1 MTKQQSTGRGRPP
14 AHRQFG
20 RGQKRAAGR
29 PKGAIGEKAIVQKI
43 AGESHKVK
51 QNGREIEVNTMELLL
66 ISMRN
71 LAMSG
76 DLLAVKWLT
85 DYRARILPE
94 TDHGGFLVVPEG
106 MPTEDWIRRATF
118 LNKFRVN
125 PELKEDPQLYSAN
138 AHIQDK
144 ACVANLNDAQSRSP
158 ET

>member
-1 MTKQQSTGRGRPP
+1 MTEQQSSGRGRPP

-71 LAMSG
+71 LAMNG
-76 DLLAVKWLT
+76 NLRAAKWLT

-94 TDHGGFLVVPEG
+94 AGEGAFLVVPED
-106 MPTEDWIRRATF
+106 MPPEEWARRVTF
-118 LNKFRVN
+118 LSKSRIN
-125 PELKEDPQLYSAN
+125 PELKEDPQLYPAN

-144 ACVANLNDAQSRSP
+144 A
-158 ET
+158 

>member
-1 MTKQQSTGRGRPP
+1 MTEQQNSGRGRPP

-43 AGESHKVK
+43 GGESHKVK

-76 DLLAVKWLT
+76 DLRAAKWLT
-85 DYRARILPE
+85 EYRGRILPE
-94 TDHGGFLVVPEG
+94 ADNGGFLVVPEV
-106 MPTEDWIRRATF
+106 MPIEEYIQRETF
-118 LNKFRVN
+118 LNKFRTN
-125 PELKEDPQLYSAN
+125 PELKENPPPYPAN
-138 AHIQDK
+138 SHTQDK
-144 ACVANLNDAQSRSP
+144 A
-158 ET
+158 

>member
-1 MTKQQSTGRGRPP
+1 MTEQQNSGRGRPP

-43 AGESHKVK
+43 GGESHKVK

-76 DLLAVKWLT
+76 DLRAAKWLT
-85 DYRARILPE
+85 EYRGRILPE
-94 TDHGGFLVVPEG
+94 AGEGAFLVVPEV
-106 MPTEDWIRRATF
+106 MPIEELIRTETF
-118 LNKFRVN
+118 LNKFRIN
-125 PELKEDPQLYSAN
+125 PELKEDPPPYPAD
-138 AHIQDK
+138 ARIQDK
-144 ACVANLNDAQSRSP
+144 A
-158 ET
+158 

>member
-1 MTKQQSTGRGRPP
+1 MTEQRSGGRGRPP

-29 PKGAIGEKAIVQKI
+29 RKGAIGQKATVQKI

-51 QNGREIEVNTMELLL
+51 QNGHEIEVNTMELLL

-76 DLLAVKWLT
+76 DLRAAKWLE

-94 TDHGGFLVVPEG
+94 AGHGGFLVVPEV
-106 MPTEDWIRRATF
+106 MPVDEYFRTETF
-118 LNKFRVN
+118 LNKFR
-125 PELKEDPQLYSAN
+125 
-138 AHIQDK
+138 I
-144 ACVANLNDAQSRSP
+144 SP
-158 ET
+158 EPEGRPSIVSSERAHSGQSVSRKS

>member
-1 MTKQQSTGRGRPP
+1 
-14 AHRQFG
+14 
-20 RGQKRAAGR
+20 
-29 PKGAIGEKAIVQKI
+29 
-43 AGESHKVK
+43 VK

-94 TDHGGFLVVPEG
+94 TGRGGFLVVPED
-106 MPTEDWIRRATF
+106 MPPEDWIRRATF

-125 PELKEDPQLYSAN
+125 PELKEDPQLYAAN
-138 AHIQDK
+138 AQIQDK
-144 ACVANLNDAQSRSP
+144 A
-158 ET
+158 

>member
-1 MTKQQSTGRGRPP
+1 MTEQQSAGRGRPP

-29 PKGAIGEKAIVQKI
+29 PKGAIGQKAIVQKI
-43 AGESHKVK
+43 AGESHNVK

-76 DLLAVKWLT
+76 HLRAAKWLE
-85 DYRARILPE
+85 DYRTRILPE
-94 TDHGGFLVVPEG
+94 AGHGGFLVVPEV
-106 MPTEDWIRRATF
+106 MPFEEYIRTETF
-118 LNKFRVN
+118 LNKFRIN
-125 PELKEDPQLYSAN
+125 PELKDDPQLYPAN

-144 ACVANLNDAQSRSP
+144 A
-158 ET
+158 